1 MLSCN
6 LKRMRRMKHVKVLS
20 RPRRA
25 AQVGTGT
32 ILTIISQVFAVI
44 AEFFTEKDASEEEF

>member
-1 MLSCN
+1 ML
-6 LKRMRRMKHVKVLS
+6 RMKHVKVLS

-32 ILTIISQVFAVI
+32 ILTIISQLFAVI